1 MQFLKTI
8 AALSAV
14 AGMGLATVP
23 ANANEVTTQAAGTPG
38 GINLSSM
45 GVQAP
50 GLDIGTEAVK
60 AGTLQYSNS
69 GGTSDAFSVG
79 TSTSISA
86 SASASSTPD
95 YDVTSNANFGINL
108 STINQVIG
116 TSSNSNNTT
125 SSGSSSSVDYGAKQS
140 AELSVSRNYKREHN
154 GVSGPHRRN
163 KQTNQWEVVNEV
175 DYTNERSAEYDVEY
189 ERAYSNINS
198 KMDGLGTISGA
209 FAKTSDTTDSSN
221 NVTVKGI
228 GADNKIA
235 ADDASVFSS
244 KIQKGAIP
252 NSGVNIDSTTNT
264 NISGA
269 AATGT
274 GTDSDGNGGTGTG
287 VAGTGSASGTVT
299 SSSAGTASGSAAG
312 NVSTTAS
319 ANASSTQFV
328 SSFVQAY

>member
-50 GLDIGTEAVK
+50 GLDIGTEAVQ

-140 AELSVSRNYKREHN
+140 AEYAVSRNFKREHN
-154 GVSGPHRRN
+154 GQSGNWRRN
-163 KQTNQWEVVNEV
+163 KSTNSWEVDNSTSYES
-175 DYTNERSAEYDVEY
+175 ERSAEYNVEY
-189 ERAYSNINS
+189 ERAYSSINS
-198 KMDGLGTISGA
+198 KMDGMGTISGA

-228 GADNKIA
+228 GADNEIA
-235 ADDASVFSS
+235 ADSASVFSS
-244 KIQKGAIP
+244 SIEKGAIP
-252 NSGVNIDSTTNT
+252 NTGVNIDSTTNT
-264 NISGA
+264 NISGG

-274 GTDSDGNGGTGTG
+274 GGASDGTGGTGTG
-287 VAGTGSASGTVT
+287 VVGTGSASGTVS

>member
-1 MQFLKTI
+1 
-8 AALSAV
+8 
-14 AGMGLATVP
+14 MGLATTPV
-23 ANANEVTTQAAGTPG
+23 NAQSAGTPG
-38 GINLSSM
+38 GIDLSTM

-50 GLDIGTEAVK
+50 GLDIGTSEVK

-79 TSTSISA
+79 TSTSVSA

-95 YDVTSNANFGINL
+95 YNVTSNANFGVDT
-108 STINQVIG
+108 SAINQVIG
-116 TSSNSNNTT
+116 TSSNTNNTN
-125 SSGSSSSVDYGAKQS
+125 SNSASSSVDYGAKQS
-140 AELSVSRNYKREHN
+140 AELSVSRDFKRSHEN
-154 GVSGPHRRN
+154 EGGYWRRN
-163 KQTNQWEVVNEV
+163 KQSNSWEQTTEV
-175 DYTNERSAEYDVEY
+175 DYNSSRESEYNVEY

-198 KMDGLGTISGA
+198 KMDGVGTISGA

-228 GADNKIA
+228 GADNTITAAAGSAFSAEIEKGSIA
-235 ADDASVFSS
+235 GN
-244 KIQKGAIP
+244 GA
-252 NSGVNIDSTTNT
+252 NLDSTTNT
-264 NISGA
+264 SN
-269 AATGT
+269 TGDT
-274 GTDSDGNGGTGTG
+274 SSTM
-287 VAGTGSASGTVT
+287 T

>member
-1 MQFLKTI
+1 MSFLRVMAAI
-8 AALSAV
+8 AATTAA
-14 AGMGLATVP
+14 AGMGLATLPV
-23 ANANEVTTQAAGTPG
+23 NAETPGTPG
-38 GINLSSM
+38 GINLSTM

-50 GLDIGTEAVK
+50 GLDVGTSAVT

-95 YDVTSNANFGINL
+95 YNVTSNANFGVDT
-108 STINQVIG
+108 SAINQVIG
-116 TSSNSNNTT
+116 TSSNTNNTN
-125 SSGSSSSVDYGAKQS
+125 SNSADSSVDYGAKQS
-140 AELSVSRNYKREHN
+140 ATASVSRNYKREHE
-154 GVSGPHRRN
+154 GQGGYWRRN
-163 KQTNQWEVVNEV
+163 KQSNSWEASNEQ
-175 DYTNERSAEYDVEY
+175 DYTSSREAEYNVEY
-189 ERAYSNINS
+189 SRSYENIRS
-198 KMDGLGTISGA
+198 QMAGEGTISGA

-228 GADNKIA
+228 GADNTITA
-235 ADDASVFSS
+235 AANSSFSS
-244 KIQKGAIP
+244 TIEKGVIP
-252 NSGVNIDSTTNT
+252 GSGANLDSTTNSNSST
-264 NISGA
+264 GA
-269 AATGT
+269 ESTTA
-274 GTDSDGNGGTGTG
+274 
-287 VAGTGSASGTVT
+287 T